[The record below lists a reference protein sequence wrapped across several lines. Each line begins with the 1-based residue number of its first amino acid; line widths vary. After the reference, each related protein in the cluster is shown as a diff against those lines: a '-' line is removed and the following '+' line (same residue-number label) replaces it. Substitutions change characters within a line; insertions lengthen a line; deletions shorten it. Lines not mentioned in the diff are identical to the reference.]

1 MRSALAPGLL
11 QQRDTLRRRVQ
22 RQEAENR
29 QLAVAVRAGRRQ
41 LEALRLQGQARWQAW
56 QVGARPGGG
65 CPAPPPPPPGGSW
78 SLRTPRTPSAH
89 AGVPSGGS
97 F

>member
-65 CPAPPPPPPGGSW
+65 SPPPARLLEPSHTPNA
-78 SLRTPRTPSAH
+78 LRPRGCPFR
-89 AGVPSGGS
+89 GQS